1 MEQVFLADYAGWS
14 DTQLRDHLASEWEA
28 DRSIIDKFDILLA
41 YESVGDYGCDS
52 SAFLIL
58 RGRKDGKLY
67 EVHGGH
73 CSCYGFEGQFEPED
87 TTAAVMAARGYISLG
102 GYDGNASDNEA
113 TIRAFIAKLATEEAA

>member
-14 DTQLRDHLASEWEA
+14 DGQLREHLASDWEA
-28 DRSIIDKFDILLA
+28 DRATIDKFDILLA
-41 YESVGDYGCDS
+41 YESVGSWGCDS

-58 RGRKDGKLY
+58 RGKGGGKLY

-87 TTAAVMAARGYISLG
+87 TTASVMAARGYISTG
-102 GYDGNASDNEA
+102 GYDDNSTENEA
-113 TIRAFIAKLATEEAA
+113 TIRAFIDKLAKEEAP